1 MITPVDFGSK
11 LLTAAAAIIVTVAAM
26 AVAIV
31 PATPAAT
38 TLIGAV
44 A

>member
-1 MITPVDFGSK
+1 MITPVDFGSR

-26 AVAIV
+26 AVAVV
-31 PATPAAT
+31 PATPNAN
-38 TLIGAV
+38 LIIGAV